1 MTDDYVASTLE
12 IRINEFFEKYIESKT
27 VTFYK
32 IEVYDNYSKEKWELD
47 KRYSDQSYI
56 RIFLQCREKLYLK

>member
-47 KRYSDQSYI
+47 KRYSEID
-56 RIFLQCREKLYLK
+56 LLHKT